1 MKKLEIELEAV
12 GHVEGGYPHQSER
25 TKKESNLI
33 YVIDVIYFFTN

>member
-1 MKKLEIELEAV
+1 MLQLTIIYTSLKLI
-12 GHVEGGYPHQSER
+12 ER